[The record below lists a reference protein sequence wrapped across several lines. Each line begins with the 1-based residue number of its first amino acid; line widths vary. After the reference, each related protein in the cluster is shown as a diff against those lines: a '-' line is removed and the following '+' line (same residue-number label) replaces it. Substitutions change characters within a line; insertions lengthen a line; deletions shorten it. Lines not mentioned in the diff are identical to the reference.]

1 MTPELGRSP
10 PPPPPPP
17 AAPAR
22 GAPCANC
29 LHPADMHVERTDD
42 GLGCDVSIAVGWSD
56 GPLGCPCERY
66 VAQGTVCSVEG
77 CAENAVHYRMNHD
90 KTRAFD
96 MCVQHYDEAEP
107 YCERYYELTDEK
119 AARHEKTCEAG
130 GCAERAEY
138 VPGPRRTGC
147 SMYLCARHRAELGC
161 GERAAAAADA
171 AAFAAAP
178 AAPAGRETEK
188 KEKEKEVWSR

>member
-1 MTPELGRSP
+1 MTPELGRS
-10 PPPPPPP
+10 PPPPPP

-29 LHPADMHVERTDD
+29 LHPADRHSERTED

-66 VAQGTVCSVEG
+66 VAQGTACSAKG
-77 CAENAVHYRMNHD
+77 CGEKAVHYRMNHD

-96 MCVQHYDEAEP
+96 MCARHYEEAEP
-107 YCERYYELTDEK
+107 YCERYYELTDEE
-119 AARHEKTCEAG
+119 AAMHEKTCEAG

-138 VPGPRRTGC
+138 VPVPRRTGC
-147 SMYLCARHRAELGC
+147 GMYLCARHRAGLGC
-161 GERAAAAADA
+161 GERAAADA
-171 AAFAAAP
+171 AAAP
-178 AAPAGRETEK
+178 AGHGTGKEK
-188 KEKEKEVWSR
+188 EKEKEKEVWSR